1 MVCLNLTGDRYIH
14 IVDFG
19 DMLCPKILASVQLD
33 TVANDIEMCGDY
45 VAVAQQ
51 GERATDIGKV
61 VVFEKYHRA
70 TTLFNKVYETEGTK
84 IVYVSSFSLF

>member
-1 MVCLNLTGDRYIH
+1 
-14 IVDFG
+14 
-19 DMLCPKILASVQLD
+19 MLCPKILASVQLD

-70 TTLFNKVYETEGTK
+70 TTLFNKVYETEGKK
-84 IVYVSSFSLF
+84 IVYVSSCSLVLFYDN